1 MKRVQNNSLQAF
13 TVYFSSETG
22 AQEVIIKPGQ
32 SKVVP
37 ENYITEQVRN
47 LVKRRL
53 FKVTNA

>member
-13 TVYFSSETG
+13 TVYFNSESG

-47 LVKRRL
+47 LVKFRYI
-53 FKVTNA
+53 